1 MCRSKI
7 RDNKRNVHEM
17 INSASNGSD
26 LDLSPGEN
34 LNLFID
40 LLILT
45 KPTIYLGPKSKTVSM
60 KIDSG
65 SQVTILP
72 SSICFSLIIP
82 GH

>member
-7 RDNKRNVHEM
+7 RDKKLNVHEV
-17 INSASNGSD
+17 INSVSNGSD
-26 LDLSPGEN
+26 LDESPGEN
-34 LNLFID
+34 LNFFID

-45 KPTIYLGPKSKTVSM
+45 KPKIYFKTVSM

-72 SSICFSLIIP
+72 SSIC
-82 GH
+82 